1 MMKSVGAKITLIL
14 ILGFILI
21 ALPTKLLIEKSVIL
35 QINSK
40 ELKRQRVLQQ
50 VVTKLEKNPYDFE
63 NASRILDAHSAKSGI
78 KFTLETMDKSIIY
91 KSKGNLNISNSIHE
105 MDTVKQKKKPAYII
119 HAYFPP
125 EFGMGT
131 KGETAVIFALSSV
144 ILLVSA
150 IVSFLIYRV
159 LSNPITKLRKALD
172 SINYGNTIVDIPY
185 KENDSIGL
193 LCRNVEDM
201 GRRLKYSEDSQNE
214 LIQAISHDLKTPLT
228 SILGYV
234 ERLNN
239 GRVKDEE
246 KKFEYYSTI
255 YRKASDLKELICELD
270 DYSSISSTKKYNFI
284 EINCRSFID
293 DMLKELET
301 EITQHGGSLRR
312 SIDVDA
318 NTTFLIDASR
328 LKRVFTNIIQNSFK
342 YAGEKCTITV
352 SSKLE
357 GKSILFKI
365 CDDGPGVPEDKLQ
378 RIFDRFYR
386 LDTSRSRE
394 KGGMG
399 LGLSICKSIVEAH
412 EGKIYAKSNPTGGL
426 CICFALPTN
435 NLNVYKSQ

>member
-1 MMKSVGAKITLIL
+1 MMKSVGARITLIL
-14 ILGFILI
+14 LLGFILI

-63 NASRILDAHSAKSGI
+63 NASRILDAHSAKSSI

-255 YRKASDLKELICELD
+255 YRKASDLKELIYELD
-270 DYSSISSTKKYNFI
+270 DYSSISSTKKYNLI

-293 DMLKELET
+293 DMLKDLET
-301 EITQHGGSLRR
+301 EITQHGGSLKR
-312 SIDVDA
+312 SIEVDA

-352 SSKLE
+352 SSTLE
-357 GKSILFKI
+357 SKSILFEI
-365 CDDGPGVPEDKLQ
+365 CDDGPGVPEDKLL
-378 RIFDRFYR
+378 RIFNRFYR

-435 NLNVYKSQ
+435 NLNVV

>member
-1 MMKSVGAKITLIL
+1 MMKSVGARITLIL
-14 ILGFILI
+14 LLGFILI
-21 ALPTKLLIEKSVIL
+21 AIPTKLLIEKSVIL

-78 KFTLETMDKSIIY
+78 KFTLETMDKSILY

-105 MDTVKQKKKPAYII
+105 MDTVKQKKKPAYIV

-214 LIQAISHDLKTPLT
+214 LIHAISHDLKTPLT
-228 SILGYV
+228 SILGYI

-255 YRKASDLKELICELD
+255 YRKANDLKELIYELD
-270 DYSSISSTKKYNFI
+270 DYSSISSTKKYNLI

-301 EITQHGGSLRR
+301 EITQHGGSLIRNM
-312 SIDVDA
+312 DVDA

-342 YAGEKCTITV
+342 YAGEKCNITV

-357 GKSILFKI
+357 SKSILFKI

-412 EGKIYAKSNPTGGL
+412 GGTIYAKSNPTGGL
-426 CICFALPTN
+426 CICFTLPTN
-435 NLNVYKSQ
+435 NLNVV